1 MKEGWT
7 TRWKALFVWLC
18 GYLIIVAFALVGGY
32 MIVKSDD
39 EELKNTSKKVLIVT
53 LIFTAVSMFL
63 SLYNNIG
70 GMADNYYSSK
80 AYSAY
85 DIMSNITNIAKI
97 VVFAVCAAISFFKK
111 RTDKAQLPT
120 EQKTEDS
127 SVREEQKD

>member
-18 GYLIIVAFALVGGY
+18 GYLNIVAFALVGGY

-111 RTDKAQLPT
+111 RTDKSQLPT

>member
-18 GYLIIVAFALVGGY
+18 GYLNIVAFALVGGY

-111 RTDKAQLPT
+111 RTDKAQQPT

>member
-18 GYLIIVAFALVGGY
+18 GYLNIVAFALVGGY

-53 LIFTAVSMFL
+53 LIFTAISMFL

-111 RTDKAQLPT
+111 RTDKPQLPT

-127 SVREEQKD
+127 SVREEQKN

>member
-18 GYLIIVAFALVGGY
+18 GYLNIVAFALVGGY

-97 VVFAVCAAISFFKK
+97 VVCAVCAAISFFKK
-111 RTDKAQLPT
+111 RTDKAQMPT

>member
-1 MKEGWT
+1 
-7 TRWKALFVWLC
+7 
-18 GYLIIVAFALVGGY
+18 
-32 MIVKSDD
+32 
-39 EELKNTSKKVLIVT
+39 
-53 LIFTAVSMFL
+53 MFN
-63 SLYNNIG
+63 SIG

-111 RTDKAQLPT
+111 RTDKAQQPT